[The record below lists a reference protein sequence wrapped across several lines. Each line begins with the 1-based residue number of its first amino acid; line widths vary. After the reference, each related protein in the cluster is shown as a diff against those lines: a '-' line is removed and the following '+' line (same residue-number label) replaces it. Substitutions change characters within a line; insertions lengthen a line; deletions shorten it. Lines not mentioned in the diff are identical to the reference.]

1 MEWSLNVPIVHSAAL
16 RRCIPGGTSS
26 KSTNL
31 DLSSL
36 WKSGDASFYSLI
48 YTGLIP
54 LSSRWSCRSLKTR
67 MNSLSD
73 LTFMEQIKMIL
84 LLYSYSTNRY
94 LFSLFE
100 DTGNLPV
107 KSVAIL
113 FLWLMIL
120 VKTVLMRYAS
130 VFISWSSS
138 FIESCQLVDLM
149 FLLVWCVWT
158 WLLPLMGVDVC

>member
-1 MEWSLNVPIVHSAAL
+1 
-16 RRCIPGGTSS
+16 
-26 KSTNL
+26 
-31 DLSSL
+31 
-36 WKSGDASFYSLI
+36 
-48 YTGLIP
+48 
-54 LSSRWSCRSLKTR
+54 

-130 VFISWSSS
+130 VFIS
-138 FIESCQLVDLM
+138 
-149 FLLVWCVWT
+149 
-158 WLLPLMGVDVC
+158 